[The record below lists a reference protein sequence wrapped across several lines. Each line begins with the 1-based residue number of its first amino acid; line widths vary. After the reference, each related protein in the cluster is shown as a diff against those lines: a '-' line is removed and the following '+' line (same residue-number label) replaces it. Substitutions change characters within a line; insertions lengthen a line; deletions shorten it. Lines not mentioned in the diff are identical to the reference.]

1 MSEEKNVWDR
11 QDGETNRAYHAF
23 LAYCNMGAL
32 RSLRKAA
39 EKFYGDAY
47 IGKKSG
53 KNRRFETWSSHW
65 NWVARCEAWD
75 AEQNRAWQLEHR
87 ESIKQMN
94 KRQAT
99 YGETM
104 AKVGMS
110 NILVLSGI
118 EDKGKASFS
127 LEESRRLLETGTRME
142 RVARGEVTEAI
153 QHKGELGIKVI
164 EIREQE
170 RED

>member
-23 LAYCNMGAL
+23 LCYRNMGAL

-39 EKFYGDAY
+39 EKFYGV
-47 IGKKSG
+47 KSTSKG
-53 KNRRFETWSSHW
+53 HQFLRWSADN

-75 AEQNRAWQLEHR
+75 AEQNRAWQLEQR
-87 ESIKQMN
+87 VSIKQMN